1 MFEIRVN
8 KYLKKNMARQAEFI
22 INGSSVMAE
31 LKKVNR
37 KKIYGWSTV
46 EVFDENGSKCK
57 LASISDGVHV
67 LPSGSSSLLKFNDKG
82 ESVSTSDLVGFNQKG
97 EKVEKVPSIYD
108 GKVELK
114 ESTIDD
120 YLSLAVK
127 TVYQLNMEDNTTI
140 LSELKDVKVFSFVF
154 NYRADYEGDEAFLI
168 SNGET
173 AFAVIGKVT
182 DLEFI
187 GLNDNETELVE
198 LEDDAQEEEE
208 LDFAMF

>member
-1 MFEIRVN
+1 
-8 KYLKKNMARQAEFI
+8 MARQAEFI
-22 INGSSVMAE
+22 INGTSVMAE
-31 LKKVNR
+31 LKKVDR

-67 LPSGSSSLLKFNDKG
+67 LPSGSSSLIKFNDKG
-82 ESVSTSDLVGFNQKG
+82 ETVSSSDLVGFNQKG

-114 ESTIDD
+114 EATIDD

-127 TVYQLNMEDNTTI
+127 TVYQLNMEDDTTM
-140 LSELKDVKVFSFVF
+140 LSELKDGKVFSFVF
-154 NYRADYEGDEAFLI
+154 NYRADYEGDDAFLI

-173 AFAVIGKVT
+173 AFAVIGKIA
-182 DLEFI
+182 DLEFV
-187 GLNDNETELVE
+187 GMNDNEKELVVN
-198 LEDDAQEEEE
+198 EEESSEEDE

>member
-1 MFEIRVN
+1 
-8 KYLKKNMARQAEFI
+8 MARQVEFI
-22 INGSSVMAE
+22 INGISVTSE
-31 LKKVNR
+31 LKKVDR

-82 ESVSTSDLVGFNQKG
+82 ESVSTSDLVGFNHKG

-127 TVYQLNMEDNTTI
+127 TVYQLNMEDNTTM
-140 LSELKDVKVFSFVF
+140 LSELKDGKVFSFVF

-198 LEDDAQEEEE
+198 LEDNAQEEEE

>member
-1 MFEIRVN
+1 
-8 KYLKKNMARQAEFI
+8 MAKQAEFI

-31 LKKVNR
+31 LKKVDR

-57 LASISDGVHV
+57 LASISDGVHI

-82 ESVSTSDLVGFNQKG
+82 ETVSSSELVGFNLEG

-108 GKVELK
+108 GKINLK
-114 ESTIDD
+114 EAEIDD
-120 YLSLAVK
+120 YLSLVVK
-127 TVYQLNMEDNTTI
+127 TVYQLNMEDDTAM
-140 LSELKDVKVFSFVF
+140 LSALKDDKLYSFIF
-154 NYRADYEGDEAFLI
+154 NYREDYEGDDAFLI

-173 AFAVIGKVT
+173 VFAVSGKVAE
-182 DLEFI
+182 LEYV
-187 GLNDNETELVE
+187 GLIDNEKELVVTE
-198 LEDDAQEEEE
+198 EESTEEEE

>member
-1 MFEIRVN
+1 
-8 KYLKKNMARQAEFI
+8 MAKQAEFI

-31 LKKVNR
+31 LKKVDR

-57 LASISDGVHV
+57 LASISEGVHI

-82 ESVSTSDLVGFNQKG
+82 ETVSSSELVGFNLEG

-108 GKVELK
+108 GKINLK
-114 ESTIDD
+114 EAEIDD
-120 YLSLAVK
+120 YLSLVVK
-127 TVYQLNMEDNTTI
+127 TVYQLNMEDNTAM
-140 LSELKDVKVFSFVF
+140 LSALKDDKLYSFIF
-154 NYRADYEGDEAFLI
+154 NYREDYEGDDAFLI

-173 AFAVIGKVT
+173 VFAVSGKVAE
-182 DLEFI
+182 LEYV
-187 GLNDNETELVE
+187 GLIDNEKELVVTE
-198 LEDDAQEEEE
+198 EESTEEEE

>member
-1 MFEIRVN
+1 
-8 KYLKKNMARQAEFI
+8 MARQAEFI
-22 INGSSVMAE
+22 INGNSVIAE
-31 LKKVNR
+31 LKKVDR
-37 KKIYGWSTV
+37 KKIYGWSTI

-67 LPSGSSSLLKFNDKG
+67 LPSGSSSLIKFNDKG
-82 ESVSTSDLVGFNQKG
+82 ETVSSSDLVGFNQKG

-114 ESTIDD
+114 EATIDD

-127 TVYQLNMEDNTTI
+127 TVYQLNMEDDTPM
-140 LSELKDVKVFSFVF
+140 LSELKDGKVFSFVF
-154 NYRADYEGDEAFLI
+154 NYRADYEGDDAFLI

-173 AFAVIGKVT
+173 AFAVIGKVA
-182 DLEFI
+182 DLEFV
-187 GLNDNETELVE
+187 GLNDNEKELVVN
-198 LEDDAQEEEE
+198 EEESSEEDE